1 MYPIDALLYLVPSA
15 PQSVYCITGSYFFD
29 NAKENNVEDL
39 GFLTMNLERG
49 IIATTSIGRTPV
61 PHINGY
67 GGDMTIRIMG
77 THGMLYVDAN
87 RPRWVSYSRS
97 GASAIKYGPD
107 KLYDTVDHFVGC
119 VLNDTQPMCS
129 AQEARTTLEVTLA
142 ALQSAAENRTV
153 RLPLEV

>member
-1 MYPIDALLYLVPSA
+1 
-15 PQSVYCITGSYFFD
+15 
-29 NAKENNVEDL
+29 
-39 GFLTMNLERG
+39 MNMEHG

-67 GGDMTIRIMG
+67 GGDMTIRVMG